1 MADPSPSGR
10 NGLRNSAWIWF
21 VGCVVW
27 IGDGLVQ
34 LHYHSLPR
42 AKLAFM
48 VALMFL
54 AAGLYYRSQ
63 KT

>member
-1 MADPSPSGR
+1 M
-10 NGLRNSAWIWF
+10 
-21 VGCVVW
+21 GCAAW

-34 LHYHSLPR
+34 LHYRALPH

-54 AAGLYYRSQ
+54 FAGLFYRQ
-63 KT
+63 QPR